1 MPAIKQPRYRTI
13 ALRIAELIS
22 NGQLQVGTKIHAR
35 STLATS
41 YGVSSE
47 TARRA
52 ISILEDLGIV
62 ETRHGSGAI
71 IISRD
76 KAQEFINS
84 ESDAQNLQNLQTDLS
99 KQIEDQKAGL
109 MTLTQSLNAFIEQ
122 TQYYKKHNPFRP
134 YELQLVNDSPMFDQT
149 VSELNFW
156 HRTGTTLVGILH
168 ENRLT
173 LSPGPYAKIQR
184 NDTLYFVGDELSVQN
199 VYNLFYE

>member
-1 MPAIKQPRYRTI
+1 MPTIKQPRYRRI
-13 ALRIAELIS
+13 ALRIAEQIS
-22 NGQLQVGTKIHAR
+22 NGQLQVGKKIHAR
-35 STLATS
+35 STLATN

-62 ETRHGSGAI
+62 ETHHGSGAI
-71 IISRD
+71 IISRE

-84 ESDAQNLQNLQTDLS
+84 ESDAQNLQNLQTDLV
-99 KQIEDQKAGL
+99 KQIATQEAGL
-109 MTLTQSLNAFIEQ
+109 EALTQSLNAFIEQ
-122 TQYYKKHNPFRP
+122 TQYYKEHNPFRP
-134 YELQLVNDSPMFDQT
+134 YELKLNNDSPMFDKT

-173 LSPGPYAKIQR
+173 LSPGPYAKIEKD
-184 NDTLYFVGDELSVQN
+184 DTLYFVGNELSVQN